1 MTSRA
6 AIVGGFYATSN
17 GASAASLG
25 VPVMG
30 TLSSDFFAAYGGVGP
45 ALASFALH
53 FPDVGYVNLPAGKVD
68 QAVAQ
73 LAPYKRQL
81 RVVRLDHPQLARAAR
96 ALRPRL
102 DAAGMKH
109 VRILGSGSLDAKRI
123 QELGEAPVDL
133 LAVGKHL
140 LAGGPVPCSYR
151 IAEMWRGPEAMPSTG
166 KGASKWP
173 GCKQV
178 LRRANHDLICLESE
192 IGLYEGEP
200 LLEPLMVAGEITR
213 IRPEVGESRGR
224 CLAGLGER
232 DRILRVSEGVEKLKG

>member
-73 LAPYKRQL
+73 LAPYKKQL

-102 DAAGMKH
+102 DA
-109 VRILGSGSLDAKRI
+109 
-123 QELGEAPVDL
+123 
-133 LAVGKHL
+133 VGKHL
-140 LAGGPVPCSYR
+140 VAGGPVPSSYR
-151 IAEMWRGPEAMPSTG
+151 IAEMWRGPEAVPSTG

-192 IGLYEGEP
+192 IGMYEGEP